1 MEKAAALAKGKPG
14 AEDWIT
20 HSQALVLARS
30 GQLQQARA
38 TSRRAIDLAL
48 QTGQRER
55 AASYEVAA
63 GVYGALLGS
72 TTDGRQRSKAALN
85 LSTGR
90 DVEYSA
96 AFALALSGEVPRAQT
111 LANDLEKRFPED
123 SSVQFEYLPTLRA
136 IFALDRKQPEKA
148 IELLQTALPHELSVP
163 AIDFNFFFGGL
174 YSAYVHGQAYLA
186 MNNGTNAA
194 AEFQK
199 ILDHRGLIA
208 GDPVGALARL
218 QLGRAYANSGDTV
231 KAKAAY
237 QDLLAVWKNADPDLP
252 ILKHARA
259 EYAKLR

>member
-1 MEKAAALAKGKPG
+1 
-14 AEDWIT
+14 
-20 HSQALVLARS
+20 
-30 GQLQQARA
+30 
-38 TSRRAIDLAL
+38 
-48 QTGQRER
+48 
-55 AASYEVAA
+55 
-63 GVYGALLGS
+63 VYTALLGN
-72 TTDGRQRSKAALN
+72 TTEARQHSKVALK
-85 LSTGR
+85 LSNGR
-90 DVEYSA
+90 DVEYTA
-96 AFALALSGEVPRAQT
+96 AFALALAGEISHAQT

-123 SSVQFEYLPTLRA
+123 NSVQFEYLPTLRA
-136 IFALDRKQPEKA
+136 IFALDRRQPERA
-148 IELLQTALPHELSVP
+148 IELLQTALPHELAIP

-174 YSAYVHGQAYLA
+174 YSAYVRGQAYLA

-218 QLGRAYANSGDTV
+218 QLGRVYARSGDTV
-231 KAKAAY
+231 KARAAY